1 VAENKVRHLPA
12 NAALA
17 QARYVR
23 TAPMKCRRV
32 VDMVRGLEVQEALD
46 ILRFAPQS
54 ASEQVGKVLASAVAN
69 AENNKQLDARDLFVS
84 QAYVDEG
91 PTLKRFRPRAQGRAY
106 RIRKRTSHITIVVEA
121 NPVVAETH
129 TPKGAAK
136 AVKAVGKAVGPVK
149 APKKKAGAR

>member
-1 VAENKVRHLPA
+1 MAENKTRHLPA

-23 TAPMKCRRV
+23 MTPMKCRRV
-32 VDMVRGLEVQEALD
+32 IDLVRGLPVQEALD

-54 ASEQVGKVLASAVAN
+54 ASEPVGKVVASAVAN
-69 AENNKQLDARDLFVS
+69 AEHNRNLDPRTLVVS

-106 RIRKRTSHITIVVEA
+106 RIRKRTSHITVVVES
-121 NPVVAETH
+121 V
-129 TPKGAAK
+129 TPAAPATSSSRK
-136 AVKAVGKAVGPVK
+136 ASATTSNRR
-149 APKKKAGAR
+149 AR